1 MKQHQIS
8 KLSAQTTAQQTDSEV
23 VFAPEEDCEPDSP
36 ECRSANAFLEAL
48 ARGDAPA
55 VARGLRKMKQLDGVA
70 LEILADHFEG
80 KPTPELIYP
89 FILKFVRRRRG
100 KPVDAWSHAKPLA
113 RALAVNCALKT
124 NRKKEAAV
132 AEEMEKTGLSRSTI
146 FKALRKQTSPKA
158 GPGEVS

>member
-100 KPVDAWSHAKPLA
+100 KPGHITIVYRS
-113 RALAVNCALKT
+113 KT
-124 NRKKEAAV
+124 TRNRLGEPRRYELV
-132 AEEMEKTGLSRSTI
+132 ADLRGPRRDEM
-146 FKALRKQTSPKA
+146 
-158 GPGEVS
+158 